1 MERVTQMKTHY
12 IFDVDG
18 TLTPSRQ
25 KMDEDFSRF
34 FLHFCTMNSV
44 YLVTGSDRKK
54 TLEQVGSLIY
64 TTCKRVYNCSG
75 SDVYAGN
82 RNVYKHIWTL
92 PILAKQFLEQCLEEE
107 DFNIRTG
114 NHIEKRPGMIN
125 YSLVG
130 RNATIRDRKAFVEWE
145 SWNDSR
151 SRTVKA
157 FNIMFPKLHATIGGE
172 TGIDIGPKGSDK
184 SQILRDFY
192 RKSDKIIFFGDAIF
206 EGGNDLSLAEAIAS
220 KELGMFYKVTEW
232 KETWE
237 ILK

>member
-25 KMDEDFSRF
+25 KIDEDFSRF

-44 YLVTGSDRKK
+44 YLVTGSDREK

-64 TTCKRVYNCSG
+64 KTCKRVYNCSG
-75 SDVYAGN
+75 SDVYVGS
-82 RNVYKHIWTL
+82 RNVYRDTWTL
-92 PILAKQFLEQCLEEE
+92 PILARQFLKQCVEEE

-114 NHIEKRPGMIN
+114 NHIEERPGMIN

-130 RNATIRDRKAFVEWE
+130 RNATMRDRKAFVDWE
-145 SWNDSR
+145 ASNGSR
-151 SRTVKA
+151 RRTADA
-157 FNIMFPKLHATIGGE
+157 FNIMFPELQATIGGE

-184 SQILRDFY
+184 SQILRDFI
-192 RKSDKIIFFGDAIF
+192 KEDKIVFFGDAIF
-206 EGGNDLSLAEAIAS
+206 EGGNDLSLAEAIAN

>member
-44 YLVTGSDRKK
+44 YLVTGSDREK

-64 TTCKRVYNCSG
+64 KTCKRVYNCSG
-75 SDVYAGN
+75 SDVYVGS
-82 RNVYKHIWTL
+82 RNVYRDTWTL
-92 PILAKQFLEQCLEEE
+92 PILARQFLKQCVEEE

-114 NHIEKRPGMIN
+114 NHIEERPGMIN

-130 RNATIRDRKAFVEWE
+130 RNATMRDRKAFVDWE
-145 SWNDSR
+145 ASNGSR
-151 SRTVKA
+151 RRTADA
-157 FNIMFPKLHATIGGE
+157 FNIMFPELQATIGGE

-184 SQILRDFY
+184 SQILRDFI
-192 RKSDKIIFFGDAIF
+192 KEDKIVFFGDAIF
-206 EGGNDLSLAEAIAS
+206 EGGNDLSLAEVIAN

>member
-1 MERVTQMKTHY
+1 MNTHY

-18 TLTPSRQ
+18 TLTPSRGRI
-25 KMDEDFSRF
+25 DDNFSKF
-34 FLHFCTMNSV
+34 FFDFCTLNKV
-44 YLVTGSDRKK
+44 YLVTGSDREK
-54 TLEQVGSLIY
+54 TIEQVGNVIY
-64 TTCKRVYNCSG
+64 GMCKRVYNCSG
-75 SDVYAGN
+75 SDVYVGS
-82 RNVYKHIWTL
+82 RNIYKHIWTL
-92 PILAKQFLEQCLEEE
+92 PKLARQFLEQCLEEE

-114 NHIEKRPGMIN
+114 NHIEERPGMIN

-145 SWNDSR
+145 SWNGSR
-151 SRTVKA
+151 SRTANA
-157 FNIMFPKLHATIGGE
+157 FNIMFPELHATIGGE

-206 EGGNDLSLAEAIAS
+206 EGGNDLSLAKAIAN

>member
-1 MERVTQMKTHY
+1 MRTHY

-25 KMDEDFSRF
+25 KMDKDFSRF

-44 YLVTGSDRKK
+44 YLVTGSDREK
-54 TLEQVGSLIY
+54 TLEQVGSLLY
-64 TTCKRVYNCSG
+64 KTCKRVYNCSG
-75 SDVYAGN
+75 SDVYVGS
-82 RNVYKHIWTL
+82 RNVYRDTWTL
-92 PILAKQFLEQCLEEE
+92 PVLARQFLEQCMEEE
-107 DFNIRTG
+107 DFSIRTG
-114 NHIEKRPGMIN
+114 NHIEERPGMIN
-125 YSLVG
+125 YSLIG
-130 RNATIRDRKAFVEWE
+130 RNATMRERKAFVEWE
-145 SWNDSR
+145 SWNSSR
-151 SRTVKA
+151 RRTADA
-157 FNIMFPKLHATIGGE
+157 FNIMFPELQATIGGE

-206 EGGNDLSLAEAIAS
+206 EGGNDLSLANAIAD

>member
-44 YLVTGSDRKK
+44 YLVTGSDREK

-64 TTCKRVYNCSG
+64 KTCKRVYNCSG
-75 SDVYAGN
+75 SDVYVSS
-82 RNVYKHIWTL
+82 RNVYRDTWTL
-92 PILAKQFLEQCLEEE
+92 PILARQFLKQCVEEE
-107 DFNIRTG
+107 DFSIRTG
-114 NHIEKRPGMIN
+114 NHIEERPGMIN

-130 RNATIRDRKAFVEWE
+130 RNATMRDRK
-145 SWNDSR
+145 
-151 SRTVKA
+151 
-157 FNIMFPKLHATIGGE
+157 MFPELQATIGGE

-184 SQILRDFY
+184 SQILRDFN
-192 RKSDKIIFFGDAIF
+192 KEDKIVFFGDAIF

-232 KETWE
+232 KETWK

>member
-1 MERVTQMKTHY
+1 MRTHY

-25 KMDEDFSRF
+25 KMNEDFSRF

-44 YLVTGSDRKK
+44 YLVTGSDREK

-64 TTCKRVYNCSG
+64 KTCKRVYNCSG
-75 SDVYAGN
+75 SDVYVCS
-82 RNVYKHIWTL
+82 RNVYRDTWTL
-92 PILAKQFLEQCLEEE
+92 PVLARQFLEQCMEEE
-107 DFNIRTG
+107 NFSIRTG
-114 NHIEKRPGMIN
+114 NHIEERPGMIN
-125 YSLVG
+125 YSLIG
-130 RNATIRDRKAFVEWE
+130 RNATMRERKAFVEWE
-145 SWNDSR
+145 SWNGSR
-151 SRTVKA
+151 RRTADA
-157 FNIMFPKLHATIGGE
+157 FNIMFPELQATIGGE

-206 EGGNDLSLAEAIAS
+206 EGGNDLSLANAIAD

>member
-1 MERVTQMKTHY
+1 MRTHY

-25 KMDEDFSRF
+25 KMDKDFSKF

-44 YLVTGSDRKK
+44 YLVTGSDREK
-54 TLEQVGSLIY
+54 TLEQVGSLLY
-64 TTCKRVYNCSG
+64 KTCKRVYNCSG
-75 SDVYAGN
+75 SDVYVGS
-82 RNVYKHIWTL
+82 RNVYRDTWTL
-92 PILAKQFLEQCLEEE
+92 PVLARQFLEQCMEEE
-107 DFNIRTG
+107 DFSIRTG
-114 NHIEKRPGMIN
+114 NHIEERPGMIN
-125 YSLVG
+125 YSLIG
-130 RNATIRDRKAFVEWE
+130 RNATMRERKAFVEWE
-145 SWNDSR
+145 SWNGSR
-151 SRTVKA
+151 RRTADA
-157 FNIMFPKLHATIGGE
+157 FNIMFPELQATIGGE

-206 EGGNDLSLAEAIAS
+206 EGGNDLSLANAIAD

>member
-1 MERVTQMKTHY
+1 MERTTEMKTHY

-18 TLTPSRQ
+18 TLTPSRGRI
-25 KMDEDFSRF
+25 DDNFSKF
-34 FLHFCTMNSV
+34 FFDFCTLNKV
-44 YLVTGSDRKK
+44 YLVTGSDREK
-54 TLEQVGSLIY
+54 TIEQVGNVIY
-64 TTCKRVYNCSG
+64 GMCKRVYNCSG
-75 SDVYAGN
+75 SDVYVGS
-82 RNVYKHIWTL
+82 RNIYKHIWTL
-92 PILAKQFLEQCLEEE
+92 PKLARQFLEQYLEEE

-114 NHIEKRPGMIN
+114 NHIEERPGMIN

-130 RNATIRDRKAFVEWE
+130 RNATIRDRKAFVDWE
-145 SWNDSR
+145 AWNGSR

>member
-1 MERVTQMKTHY
+1 MERTTQMKTHY

-18 TLTPSRQ
+18 TLTASRQ

-44 YLVTGSDRKK
+44 YLVTGSDREK

-64 TTCKRVYNCSG
+64 KTCKRVYNCSG
-75 SDVYAGN
+75 SDVYVSS
-82 RNVYKHIWTL
+82 RNVYRDTWTL
-92 PILAKQFLEQCLEEE
+92 PILARQFLKQCVEEE

-114 NHIEKRPGMIN
+114 NHIEERPGMIN

-130 RNATIRDRKAFVEWE
+130 RNATMRDRKAFVDWE
-145 SWNDSR
+145 AWNGSR
-151 SRTVKA
+151 RRTADA
-157 FNIMFPKLHATIGGE
+157 FNIMFPELQATIGGE

-184 SQILRDFY
+184 SQILRDFN
-192 RKSDKIIFFGDAIF
+192 KEDKIVFFGDAIF
-206 EGGNDLSLAEAIAS
+206 EGGNDLSLAEAIAN

>member
-1 MERVTQMKTHY
+1 MNTHY

-18 TLTPSRQ
+18 TLTPSRGRI
-25 KMDEDFSRF
+25 DDNFSKF
-34 FLHFCTMNSV
+34 FFDFCTLNKV
-44 YLVTGSDRKK
+44 YLVTGSDREK
-54 TLEQVGSLIY
+54 TIEQVGNVIY
-64 TTCKRVYNCSG
+64 GMCKRVYNCSG
-75 SDVYAGN
+75 SDVYVGS
-82 RNVYKHIWTL
+82 RNIYKHIWTL
-92 PILAKQFLEQCLEEE
+92 PKLARQFLEQCLEEE

-114 NHIEKRPGMIN
+114 NHIEERPGMIN

-145 SWNDSR
+145 ARNNSR
-151 SRTVKA
+151 RCTANA
-157 FNIMFPKLHATIGGE
+157 FNIMFPELQATIGGE

-184 SQILRDFY
+184 SQILRDFN
-192 RKSDKIIFFGDAIF
+192 KEDKIVFFGDAIF
-206 EGGNDLSLAEAIAS
+206 KGGNDLSLAKAIAN

>member
-1 MERVTQMKTHY
+1 MNTHY

-18 TLTPSRQ
+18 TLTPSRGRI
-25 KMDEDFSRF
+25 DDNFSKF
-34 FLHFCTMNSV
+34 FFDFCTLNKV
-44 YLVTGSDRKK
+44 YLVTGSDREK
-54 TLEQVGSLIY
+54 TIEQVGNVIY
-64 TTCKRVYNCSG
+64 GMCKRVYNCSG
-75 SDVYAGN
+75 SDVYVGS
-82 RNVYKHIWTL
+82 RNIYKHIWTL
-92 PILAKQFLEQCLEEE
+92 PKLARQFLEQYLEEE

-114 NHIEKRPGMIN
+114 NHIEERPGMVN

-130 RNATIRDRKAFVEWE
+130 RNATIRDRKAFVDWE
-145 SWNDSR
+145 AWNGSR

-206 EGGNDLSLAEAIAS
+206 EGGNDLSLAKAIS
-220 KELGMFYKVTEW
+220 NKELGMFYKVTEW

>member
-1 MERVTQMKTHY
+1 MKTHY

-44 YLVTGSDRKK
+44 YLVTGSDKEK

-64 TTCKRVYNCSG
+64 KTCKRVYNCSG
-75 SDVYAGN
+75 SDVYVGS
-82 RNVYKHIWTL
+82 RNVYRDTWTL
-92 PILAKQFLEQCLEEE
+92 PILARQFLKQCLEEE

-114 NHIEKRPGMIN
+114 NHIEERPGMIN

-130 RNATIRDRKAFVEWE
+130 RNATMRDRKAFVDWE
-145 SWNDSR
+145 SSNGSR
-151 SRTVKA
+151 RRTADA
-157 FNIMFPKLHATIGGE
+157 FNIMFPELQATIGGE

-184 SQILRDFY
+184 SQILRDFN
-192 RKSDKIIFFGDAIF
+192 KEDKIVFFSDAIF
-206 EGGNDLSLAEAIAS
+206 EGGNDLSLAEVIAN

>member
-44 YLVTGSDRKK
+44 YLVTGSDREK

-64 TTCKRVYNCSG
+64 KTCKRVYNCSG
-75 SDVYAGN
+75 SDVYVGS
-82 RNVYKHIWTL
+82 RNIYRDTWTL
-92 PILAKQFLEQCLEEE
+92 PILARKFLEQCAEEE

-114 NHIEKRPGMIN
+114 NHIEERPGMIN

-130 RNATIRDRKAFVEWE
+130 RNATMRDRKAFVDWE
-145 SWNDSR
+145 ASNGSR
-151 SRTVKA
+151 RRTADA
-157 FNIMFPKLHATIGGE
+157 FNIMFPELQATIGGE

-184 SQILRDFY
+184 SQILRDFI
-192 RKSDKIIFFGDAIF
+192 KEDKIVFFGDAIF

-232 KETWE
+232 KETWK

>member
-1 MERVTQMKTHY
+1 MRTHY

-25 KMDEDFSRF
+25 KMDKDFSRF

-44 YLVTGSDRKK
+44 YLVTGSDREK
-54 TLEQVGSLIY
+54 TLEQVGSLLY
-64 TTCKRVYNCSG
+64 KTCKRVYNCSG
-75 SDVYAGN
+75 SDVYVGS
-82 RNVYKHIWTL
+82 RNVYRDTWTL
-92 PILAKQFLEQCLEEE
+92 PVLARQFLEQCMEEE
-107 DFNIRTG
+107 DFSIRTG
-114 NHIEKRPGMIN
+114 NHIEERPGMIN
-125 YSLVG
+125 YSLIG
-130 RNATIRDRKAFVEWE
+130 RNATMRERKAFVEWE
-145 SWNDSR
+145 SWNGSR
-151 SRTVKA
+151 RRTADA
-157 FNIMFPKLHATIGGE
+157 FNIMFPELQATIGGE

-206 EGGNDLSLAEAIAS
+206 EGGNDLSLANAIAD

-232 KETWE
+232 KETWK

>member
-1 MERVTQMKTHY
+1 MKTHY

-25 KMDEDFSRF
+25 KMDEDFSQF

-44 YLVTGSDRKK
+44 YLVTGSDREK
-54 TLEQVGSLIY
+54 TIEQVGDLIY
-64 TTCKRVYNCSG
+64 KTCKAVYNCSG
-75 SDVYAGN
+75 SDVYIGD

-92 PILAKQFLEQCLEEE
+92 PDLTRQFLEQCLEEE
-107 DFNIRTG
+107 DFNIRSGT
-114 NHIEKRPGMIN
+114 HIEERPGMVN

-130 RNATIRDRKAFVEWE
+130 RNATQEDRHAFIAWE
-145 SWNDSR
+145 SWNGSR
-151 SRTVKA
+151 KRTA
-157 FNIMFPKLHATIGGE
+157 NAINIMFPELQATIGGE

-206 EGGNDLSLAEAIAS
+206 EGGNDLSLAEAVAD
-220 KELGMFYKVTEW
+220 KRLGTFYKVNEW

>member
-1 MERVTQMKTHY
+1 MERTTEMKTHY

-18 TLTPSRQ
+18 TLTPSRGRI
-25 KMDEDFSRF
+25 DDNFSKF
-34 FLHFCTMNSV
+34 FFDFCTLNKV
-44 YLVTGSDRKK
+44 YLVTGSDREK
-54 TLEQVGSLIY
+54 TIEQVGNVIY
-64 TTCKRVYNCSG
+64 GMCKRVYNCSG
-75 SDVYAGN
+75 SDVYVGS
-82 RNVYKHIWTL
+82 RNIYKHIWTL
-92 PILAKQFLEQCLEEE
+92 PKLARQFLEQYLEEE

-114 NHIEKRPGMIN
+114 NHIEERPGMIN

-145 SWNDSR
+145 SCNRSR

-172 TGIDIGPKGSDK
+172 TGIDIAPKGSDK

>member
-1 MERVTQMKTHY
+1 MERTTEMKTHY

-18 TLTPSRQ
+18 TLTPSRGRI
-25 KMDEDFSRF
+25 DDNFSKF
-34 FLHFCTMNSV
+34 FFDFCTLNKV
-44 YLVTGSDRKK
+44 YLVTGSDREK
-54 TLEQVGSLIY
+54 TIEQVGNVIY
-64 TTCKRVYNCSG
+64 GMCKRVYNCSG
-75 SDVYAGN
+75 SDVYVGS
-82 RNVYKHIWTL
+82 RNIYKHIWTL
-92 PILAKQFLEQCLEEE
+92 PKLARQFLEQYLEEE

-114 NHIEKRPGMIN
+114 NHIEERPGMIN

-145 SWNDSR
+145 AWNGSR

-157 FNIMFPKLHATIGGE
+157 FNIMFPELQATIGGE

-184 SQILRDFY
+184 SQILRDFN
-192 RKSDKIIFFGDAIF
+192 KKDKIVFFGDAIF
-206 EGGNDLSLAEAIAS
+206 KGGNDLSLAKAIAN

>member
-1 MERVTQMKTHY
+1 M
-12 IFDVDG
+12 
-18 TLTPSRQ
+18 
-25 KMDEDFSRF
+25 
-34 FLHFCTMNSV
+34 
-44 YLVTGSDRKK
+44 
-54 TLEQVGSLIY
+54 
-64 TTCKRVYNCSG
+64 
-75 SDVYAGN
+75 
-82 RNVYKHIWTL
+82 
-92 PILAKQFLEQCLEEE
+92 EEE

-114 NHIEKRPGMIN
+114 NHIEERPGMIN

-145 SWNDSR
+145 SWNHSR
-151 SRTVKA
+151 RRTVKA
-157 FNIMFPKLHATIGGE
+157 FDIMFPKLHATIGGE

-206 EGGNDLSLAEAIAS
+206 EGGNDLSLAEAIAN

>member
-1 MERVTQMKTHY
+1 MRTHY

-25 KMDEDFSRF
+25 KMDKDFSKF

-44 YLVTGSDRKK
+44 YLVTGSDREK

-64 TTCKRVYNCSG
+64 KTCKRVYNCSG
-75 SDVYAGN
+75 SDVYVGS
-82 RNVYKHIWTL
+82 RNVYRDTWTL
-92 PILAKQFLEQCLEEE
+92 PVLARQFLEQCMEEE
-107 DFNIRTG
+107 DFSIRTG
-114 NHIEKRPGMIN
+114 NHIEERPGMIN
-125 YSLVG
+125 YSLIG
-130 RNATIRDRKAFVEWE
+130 RNATMRERKAFVEWE
-145 SWNDSR
+145 SWNSSR
-151 SRTVKA
+151 RRTADA
-157 FNIMFPKLHATIGGE
+157 FNIMFPELQATIGGE

-206 EGGNDLSLAEAIAS
+206 EGGNDLSLANAIAD

>member
-1 MERVTQMKTHY
+1 MRTHY

-25 KMDEDFSRF
+25 KMNEDFSRF

-44 YLVTGSDRKK
+44 YLVTGSDREK

-64 TTCKRVYNCSG
+64 KTCKRVYNCSG
-75 SDVYAGN
+75 SDVYVGS
-82 RNVYKHIWTL
+82 RNVYRDTWTL
-92 PILAKQFLEQCLEEE
+92 PVLARQFLEQCVEEE
-107 DFNIRTG
+107 NFSIRTG
-114 NHIEKRPGMIN
+114 NHIEERPGMIN
-125 YSLVG
+125 YSLIG
-130 RNATIRDRKAFVEWE
+130 RNATMRERKAFVEWE
-145 SWNDSR
+145 SWNGSR
-151 SRTVKA
+151 RRTADA
-157 FNIMFPKLHATIGGE
+157 FNIMFPELQATIGGE

-192 RKSDKIIFFGDAIF
+192 SKSDKIIFFGDAIF
-206 EGGNDLSLAEAIAS
+206 EGGNGLSLANAIAD

>member
-1 MERVTQMKTHY
+1 MNTHY

-18 TLTPSRQ
+18 TLTPSRGRI
-25 KMDEDFSRF
+25 DDNFSKF
-34 FLHFCTMNSV
+34 FFDFCTLNKV
-44 YLVTGSDRKK
+44 YLVTGSDR
-54 TLEQVGSLIY
+54 ENVGS
-64 TTCKRVYNCSG
+64 
-75 SDVYAGN
+75 
-82 RNVYKHIWTL
+82 RNIYKHIWTL
-92 PILAKQFLEQCLEEE
+92 PKLARQFLEQCLEEE

-114 NHIEKRPGMIN
+114 NHIEERPGMVN

-130 RNATIRDRKAFVEWE
+130 RNATIRDRKAFVDWE
-145 SWNDSR
+145 AWNGSR

>member
-1 MERVTQMKTHY
+1 MNTHY

-18 TLTPSRQ
+18 TLTPSRGRI
-25 KMDEDFSRF
+25 DDNFSKF
-34 FLHFCTMNSV
+34 FFDFCTLNKV
-44 YLVTGSDRKK
+44 YLVTGSDREK
-54 TLEQVGSLIY
+54 TIEQVGNVIY
-64 TTCKRVYNCSG
+64 GMCKRVYNCSG
-75 SDVYAGN
+75 SDVYVGS
-82 RNVYKHIWTL
+82 RNIYKHIWTL
-92 PILAKQFLEQCLEEE
+92 PKLARQFLEQCLEEE

-114 NHIEKRPGMIN
+114 NHIEERPGMVN

-145 SWNDSR
+145 ASNGSR
-151 SRTVKA
+151 RRTADA
-157 FNIMFPKLHATIGGE
+157 FNIMFPKLQATIGGE

-206 EGGNDLSLAEAIAS
+206 EGGNDLSLAEAIAN

>member
-44 YLVTGSDRKK
+44 YLVTGSDKEK

-64 TTCKRVYNCSG
+64 KTCKRVYNCSG
-75 SDVYAGN
+75 SDVYIGS
-82 RNVYKHIWTL
+82 RNVYRDTWTL
-92 PILAKQFLEQCLEEE
+92 PILARQFLKQCVEEE

-114 NHIEKRPGMIN
+114 NHIEERPGMIN

-130 RNATIRDRKAFVEWE
+130 RNATMRDRKAFVDWE
-145 SWNDSR
+145 ASNGSR
-151 SRTVKA
+151 RRTADA
-157 FNIMFPKLHATIGGE
+157 FNIMFPELQATIGGE

-184 SQILRDFY
+184 SQILRDFI
-192 RKSDKIIFFGDAIF
+192 KEDKIVFFGDAIF
-206 EGGNDLSLAEAIAS
+206 EGGNDLSLAEAIAN